1 MKNAWTVGFLG
12 FFAGLAARTQAPQQT
27 ELVLVDGQ
35 GRPRIK
41 LVAEPAPRL
50 SLLAED
56 GSEVVALGLARE
68 SEFSGADEGEA
79 FLALRSGHNQVVT
92 GFTRIGDSEQG
103 VALQMGTAKYD
114 ADRSEVV
121 GMFAGLNVD
130 TDRAWLSFVDVEP
143 FPVPRL
149 VLQTGEKA
157 TSLDIRDA
165 EGEVVFSEKK

>member
-1 MKNAWTVGFLG
+1 MKSVWTVGLLG
-12 FFAGLAARTQAPQQT
+12 FFAGLAARTQAPPQT

-56 GSEVVALGLARE
+56 GSEAAALGFARE

-103 VALQMGTAKYD
+103 VALQMATAKYD
-114 ADRSEVV
+114 AGQAEVV
-121 GMFAGLNVD
+121 GMLAGLSVA
-130 TDRAWLSFVDVEP
+130 TDRALLSFVDMGP

-149 VLQTGEKA
+149 VLQTGEK
-157 TSLDIRDA
+157 TTTLDIRDA